1 MQTIFRAIS
10 LASFVMSASI
20 IGGGAYVYFQREAIL
35 ENVKAQVTAHAT
47 EAITEALPGLI
58 DAYATAKMSGNETLI
73 KLAIGPLQEFLGA
86 WDLVP
91 AVASEET
98 DEE

>member
-1 MQTIFRAIS
+1 M
-10 LASFVMSASI
+10 
-20 IGGGAYVYFQREAIL
+20 
-35 ENVKAQVTAHAT
+35 T
-47 EAITEALPGLI
+47 EATTSAKQALADLI

-91 AVASEET
+91 AQVASEET

>member
-1 MQTIFRAIS
+1 M
-10 LASFVMSASI
+10 
-20 IGGGAYVYFQREAIL
+20 
-35 ENVKAQVTAHAT
+35 T
-47 EAITEALPGLI
+47 EATISPKQALADLI

-86 WDLVP
+86 FELVP
-91 AVASEET
+91 AAQPESVSEEA